1 MQKSPVKKGLS
12 EFITK
17 SNDRRKTE
25 VVRPVDK
32 HSVSSKIIQV
42 YVPTVESPIK
52 DDLDRVRDKT

>member
-1 MQKSPVKKGLS
+1 VKKGLS